1 MKDLLNRGKYNII
14 FIYKLMKGKKTILD
28 KYNYAWEGGKTI
40 EVEHPKVAYF
50 VRNSCLTQINAYL
63 KKTSCNLSDED
74 KKKLIGM
81 ITEVKN
87 EKAKLGEDYKCT
99 VEEYQE
105 FLNVYFHNLDQ
116 EDRHKTVTMKTSY
129 RFRLM
134 SEFIDFLTEFEPL
147 NDDIKKLRKHYLCLI
162 YLFIL

>member
-1 MKDLLNRGKYNII
+1 
-14 FIYKLMKGKKTILD
+14 MKGKKTIFD
-28 KYNYAWEGGKTI
+28 KYNYAWEGGKT
-40 EVEHPKVAYF
+40 VEGEYPKIAYF
-50 VRNSCLTQINAYL
+50 IRNTCLNHINAYL
-63 KKTSCNLSDED
+63 KKTNFNLSEEE

-87 EKAKLGEDYKCT
+87 ERTKLGEDNKCT

-105 FLNVYFHNLDQ
+105 FLNAYFNSIDQ

-134 SEFIDFLTEFEPL
+134 CEFIELLPEFEPL
-147 NDDIKKLRKHYLCLI
+147 SDEIKKLRKP
-162 YLFIL
+162 ILLNYNV